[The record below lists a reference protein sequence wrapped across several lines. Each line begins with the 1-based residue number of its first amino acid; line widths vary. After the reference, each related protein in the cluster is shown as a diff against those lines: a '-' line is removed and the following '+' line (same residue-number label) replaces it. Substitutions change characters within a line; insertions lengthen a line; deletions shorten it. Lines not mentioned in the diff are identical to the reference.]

1 MATRFF
7 PNYNKNKVTS
17 PYGMRTM
24 NGVTR
29 MHQGIDLVAA
39 EENGRSAVDQITAHT
54 GGTVE
59 AVGYSASAGYYINI
73 RVDAD
78 TLMVY
83 YHLKELPGL
92 ERGSAVSAGQV
103 IGYMG
108 STGNS
113 TGAHLHFGIQRN
125 GAWIDPEPYLDKDY
139 APAPRQ
145 DPDETPTP
153 RQDFSLGMRTLR
165 KGDKGEDVRALQI
178 LLSGRGCNG
187 KMHQPDGIF
196 GPNTQ
201 GAVTAY
207 QKKAFP
213 DDASQWDGIA
223 GPITWGSLLGV
234 SV

>member
-7 PNYNKNKVTS
+7 PNYNGNKITS
-17 PYGMRTM
+17 RFGMRTM

-29 MHQGIDLVAA
+29 MHQGVDLVAA

-83 YHLKELPGL
+83 YHLKELPAQKK
-92 ERGSAVSAGQV
+92 GSSVTTGEV

-113 TGAHLHFGIQRN
+113 TGAHLHFGIKHN
-125 GAWIDPEPYLDKDY
+125 GTWIDPEPYLDKDY
-139 APAPRQ
+139 VSS
-145 DPDETPTP
+145 P

-178 LLSGRGCNG
+178 LLKGRGCNG
-187 KMHQPDGIF
+187 KMHEPDGIF
-196 GPNTQ
+196 GNNTL
-201 GAVTAY
+201 GAVKLF
-207 QKKAFP
+207 QKREGLEV
-213 DDASQWDGIA
+213 DGIV
-223 GPITWGSLLGV
+223 GPDTWGSLLGV
-234 SV
+234 S